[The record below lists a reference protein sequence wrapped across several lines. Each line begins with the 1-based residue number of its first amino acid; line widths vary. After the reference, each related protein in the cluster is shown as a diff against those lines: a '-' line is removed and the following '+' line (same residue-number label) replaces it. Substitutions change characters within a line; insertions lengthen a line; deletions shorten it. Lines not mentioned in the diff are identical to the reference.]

1 MRITATMRRGMQE
14 GSDEKGRRR
23 MVGRKIREQR
33 TIINFD
39 DGDNDDG
46 DSGDDGGV
54 HNVKKIGME

>member
-1 MRITATMRRGMQE
+1 MQE